1 MSVCAQTMLPVL
13 FNPTTLSAIADADFD
28 HYRAALSSP
37 IDSFLED
44 HIVQSQFYAI
54 ATQDMPRQSV
64 GWCAIHQQ
72 TLLTQFHLLGGAR
85 RYGQA
90 IFRQLRERLAFNAA
104 FVPTCDEFFLSH
116 ALDEY
121 AKLEKQAYFFVE
133 GDAAQLTQPSAADVR
148 YRPAS
153 VDDIDNILALSGD
166 FIDKHHE
173 RIQRRELHVG
183 ELGTQLIAL
192 GVIERSTLFPAQ
204 ASIGMF
210 THEGQRGQGVGR
222 STLLYLR
229 AVCHAEGARPIAGCW
244 YYNHASKRTL
254 EAAGMVTA
262 TRLLRVEYTS

>member
-1 MSVCAQTMLPVL
+1 MLL
-13 FNPTTLSAIADADFD
+13 FLFAPTSLSAIADFD

-54 ATQDMPRQSV
+54 AMQEAPQRPI

-72 TLLTQFHLLGGAR
+72 TLLTQFYLRGAAR
-85 RYGQA
+85 RSAQA
-90 IFRQLRERLAFNAA
+90 AFRQMRERLGFKAA

-121 AKLEKQAYFFVE
+121 AELHKQAYFFVE
-133 GDAAQLTQPSAADVR
+133 GDAAPLAQPSAADVR
-148 YRPAS
+148 YRFAA
-153 VDDIDNILALSGD
+153 VDDIDGILALSGD
-166 FIDKHHE
+166 FVDKHRE

-183 ELGTQLIAL
+183 ELGTQLVAL

-229 AVCHAEGARPIAGCW
+229 GVCHAEGVRPIAGCW

-262 TRLLRVEYTS
+262 TRLLRVEYAS